1 MLSSKLPRLQ
11 NLLLS
16 SSVAVY
22 LEVGGW
28 RIFLS
33 MRALNY
39 CGGSVEKKWD
49 LFFTI
54 YSVIPFPCNFLP
66 FLLYSSREA
75 QNAAGAFFFFTGFK
89 STKEPQRNSYC
100 FSNGRISFIF
110 LVGWNSYFVNVILS
124 FCNGCQWNILSFL
137 SIFSCLLL
145 ISVI

>member
-75 QNAAGAFFFFTGFK
+75 QNAAGAFFFLRDSRALK
-89 STKEPQRNSYC
+89 NHKETHIVFPMVEFHSYSLLVGTVILLMS
-100 FSNGRISFIF
+100 FSHSAMVANEIYFHFWAFF
-110 LVGWNSYFVNVILS
+110 LVCFWF
-124 FCNGCQWNILSFL
+124 Q
-137 SIFSCLLL
+137 
-145 ISVI
+145 